1 MARYL
6 CIIIFEA
13 DVQFSNLQNTDDN
26 SCKCAVLR
34 VIQKTGKN
42 KRQRKL
48 VRNKR
53 QRKLVRI
60 NVRENW

>member
-13 DVQFSNLQNTDDN
+13 DVQFSNLQNTDN
-26 SCKCAVLR
+26 SGKCAVLR